1 MRWVRVILWDNVP
14 EASMLTIVMVVHII
28 VSIVLI
34 ISVLLQMGKGASI
47 GSTFGSTSS
56 QTLFGSSGPA
66 SMLAK
71 LTTGCAV
78 VFMLTSL
85 FLTYNSSKH
94 RSSSIMSDV
103 PAITQPAAPVPAEI
117 PATDKPQG
125 QQ

>member
-1 MRWVRVILWDNVP
+1 MFTL
-14 EASMLTIVMVVHII
+14 VMVVHII

-71 LTTGCAV
+71 VTTGSAV

-94 RSSSIMSDV
+94 RSSSIMSDA
-103 PAITQPAAPVPAEI
+103 PAITQPAQPAAPSEVPA
-117 PATDKPQG
+117 ADKPQG